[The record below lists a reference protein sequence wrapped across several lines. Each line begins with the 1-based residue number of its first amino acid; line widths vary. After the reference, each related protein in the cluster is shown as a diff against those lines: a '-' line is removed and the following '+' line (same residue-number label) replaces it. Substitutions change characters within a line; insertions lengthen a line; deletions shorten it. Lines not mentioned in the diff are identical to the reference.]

1 MQEKSLPS
9 PLVIV
14 RGAGDI
20 STGTIHRLFK
30 AGFDVLVLE
39 TERPSAIR
47 RRVAFSEAV
56 YDGAA
61 TVEGVTATRIADT
74 GEISATLARGE
85 VPLLVDPSG
94 ESIRLL
100 RPAAVVDAILA
111 KRNLGTSMDM
121 APLTVA
127 LGPGFM
133 AGRDVRYVIE
143 TMRGHDLG
151 RIIASGSAT
160 PNTGVP
166 GMIGGYGAERVIHA
180 PAAGVFRLLRDRSD
194 EWFLVMAGSGKDEQD
209 IARYSAALNLSDRV
223 CFTGLIKDRD
233 LLRGLYLASD
243 LLFFPSVFDNAP
255 LVLREAA
262 VLGVPTLAVEGSN
275 AAGAIRKN
283 VSGFTAAATPE
294 AMRDEIIRIFGTGN
308 IREIGKNAQAMIPV
322 SWEKLIPMALERYRT
337 VIERYGKTR

>member
-74 GEISATLARGE
+74 GEISATLARGK

-180 PAAGVFRLLRDRSD
+180 PAAGVFRLLRDIGSVV
-194 EWFLVMAGSGKDEQD
+194 EAGEAVGC
-209 IARYSAALNLSDRV
+209 IATPEGDVPVRAKIA
-223 CFTGLIKDRD
+223 G
-233 LLRGLYLASD
+233 LLRGILRDGYTVPKGFKLADVDPRLDQLKNCATISD
-243 LLFFPSVFDNAP
+243 KARCIAGSVLE
-255 LVLREAA
+255 LV
-262 VLGVPTLAVEGSN
+262 
-275 AAGAIRKN
+275 
-283 VSGFTAAATPE
+283 
-294 AMRDEIIRIFGTGN
+294 
-308 IREIGKNAQAMIPV
+308 NAQANM
-322 SWEKLIPMALERYRT
+322 EKRPC
-337 VIERYGKTR
+337 

>member
-1 MQEKSLPS
+1 MQNTILPS

-61 TVEGVTATRIADT
+61 TVEGVTAVRIDGPEHA
-74 GEISATLARGE
+74 GEALARGR
-85 VPLLVDPSG
+85 VPLLVDPAG
-94 ESIRLL
+94 ESIRRL

-111 KRNLGTSMDM
+111 KRNLGTSIDM

-127 LGPGFM
+127 LGPGFE
-133 AGRDVRYVIE
+133 AGRDVGYVIE

-151 RIIASGSAT
+151 RIITSGSAT

-166 GMIGGYGAERVIHA
+166 GVIGGYGIERVIHA
-180 PAAGVFRLLRDRSD
+180 PAAGVFRMRRDIGSVV
-194 EWFLVMAGSGKDEQD
+194 EAGEAVGFIETPEGPIPVQAK
-209 IARYSAALNLSDRV
+209 IA
-223 CFTGLIKDRD
+223 G
-233 LLRGLYLASD
+233 LLRGILRDGYAVPKGFKLADVDPRLDQLKNCATISD
-243 LLFFPSVFDNAP
+243 KARCIAGSVLE
-255 LVLREAA
+255 LV
-262 VLGVPTLAVEGSN
+262 S
-275 AAGAIRKN
+275 
-283 VSGFTAAATPE
+283 
-294 AMRDEIIRIFGTGN
+294 
-308 IREIGKNAQAMIPV
+308 AQANR
-322 SWEKLIPMALERYRT
+322 ERRPL
-337 VIERYGKTR
+337 R